1 MEGTIPFQRMAAEQR
16 ADLHPPLSR
25 ASGRRREY
33 GARDH
38 QCDTECR
45 FGIGRRHDRSRNPSL
60 CGGREAEPA
69 SCFQRMYRAFQET
82 TVCASTMNL
91 PRKCRSAAP
100 RFDGRATASPFDAT
114 RTSEALV
121 RVPAAEILGIRSF
134 HRIQKPES
142 LSAASKNPHSCP
154 RPRAAWHHPP
164 GQLSANTGADLCLAP
179 KLPTICHLWS
189 NKLSVPAVQL
199 PATSRSSLSSRGP

>member
-1 MEGTIPFQRMAAEQR
+1 MGR
-16 ADLHPPLSR
+16 A
-25 ASGRRREY
+25 
-33 GARDH
+33 
-38 QCDTECR
+38 
-45 FGIGRRHDRSRNPSL
+45 
-60 CGGREAEPA
+60 EAEPA

-82 TVCASTMNL
+82 AVCASTMNL

-121 RVPAAEILGIRSF
+121 RIPVAEILGIRSF

-142 LSAASKNPHSCP
+142 LSVASKNPHSCP

-164 GQLSANTGADLCLAP
+164 SP
-179 KLPTICHLWS
+179 
-189 NKLSVPAVQL
+189 LSVDPCRDLQHGPPYRSGDAIPEILDPSGRGDSKSGSDAALLWPHPAG
-199 PATSRSSLSSRGP
+199 SYI